1 MAARQRVYFGGMVEI
16 LIGVVA
22 GLGALLIALAV
33 VLWFWAR
40 RQPESSKQV
49 VKRVLKLSLG
59 AKFKL
64 VGRLVRDARVPLWVK
79 AAIPLVILYLATPLD
94 IIPDFLPVIGH
105 LDDVLV
111 VLVGVSLFVRF
122 TPVAVVEE
130 HLAALEAT

>member
-1 MAARQRVYFGGMVEI
+1 MVEI

-40 RQPESSKQV
+40 RQPEASKQV
-49 VKRVLKLSLG
+49 VKRVLKLPLG

-79 AAIPLVILYLATPLD
+79 AVIPLVILYLATPLD

>member
-1 MAARQRVYFGGMVEI
+1 MVEI
-16 LIGVVA
+16 LIGVVV
-22 GLGALLIALAV
+22 GVGALLIALAV

-49 VKRVLKLSLG
+49 VKRVLKLPLG

>member
-1 MAARQRVYFGGMVEI
+1 MVEI

-49 VKRVLKLSLG
+49 VKRVLKLPLG

-64 VGRLVRDARVPLWVK
+64 VGRLVRDARVPLSVK
-79 AAIPLVILYLATPLD
+79 AVIPLVILYLATPLD